1 MREGLNRIT
10 TNTRTILVATRLI
23 DTRMIA
29 GIAIEN
35 QMTDDTNVI
44 AVENTITAKDDMTE
58 VQIEIDV
65 DELISH
71 TILNKLI

>member
-29 GIAIEN
+29 SIVIEN
-35 QMTDDTNVI
+35 QMTDDTNAI

>member
-23 DTRMIA
+23 DTRMIV

-35 QMTDDTNVI
+35 QMTDDTNAI